1 MYKRVLVPVDGSEV
15 AESILPVVLEITNP
29 RELDVILLN
38 VNGFIPPRAIEARRP
53 FGIADFEAQRA
64 EAAEYLNSLGAE
76 LRAAGAR
83 VHTRIR
89 GGRPASEIL
98 AVARNEAVDLI
109 AMATHGRTG
118 PARLLWGSVAEQV
131 IRQSPVPV
139 CLVRW
144 TEKGGAGPRRDRAVH
159 RPRAE
164 AASAGTR

>member
-15 AESILPVVLEITNP
+15 AESILPVVREITNP

-38 VNGFIPPRAIEARRP
+38 VNGFIPPGRIEARRA
-53 FGIADFEAQRA
+53 FGLPDFGAQRA
-64 EAAEYLNSLGAE
+64 EAARYLSLLGTE

-83 VHTRIR
+83 VHIRVR
-89 GGRPASEIL
+89 GGRPAAEIL
-98 AVARNEAVDLI
+98 EVARNEAVDLI
-109 AMATHGRTG
+109 AMATHGRRG

-139 CLVRW
+139 CLVRR
-144 TEKGGAGPRRDRAVH
+144 TEKGMAGRRRDRALH
-159 RPRAE
+159 APRAE